1 MSLFWLLRSPGTAVF
16 TPTAGGET
24 PPVPLVSA
32 RIAWRPEDFAGAY
45 TFSALAWDGASTA
58 SWVIDGSGNTGP
70 ASSISTTS
78 SDSFGG
84 GSCLEMVTG
93 GTADSGVDFAL
104 GTASFTSGREYRFRV
119 GLRNISGDTSTV
131 LRLGNGADYAVST
144 ATITTNWAWYTVDW
158 TPSGDRTDV
167 TASLANGAAA
177 TQTTRFDHFEVYEK
191 LDEVTLDSLTVTR
204 GSRFDGTREAPGKVD
219 FTVLD
224 PDDVYTPRNSASAL
238 YGYVRPGRKVHIR
251 ATYGGKLYPVAYGI
265 VRSVDPDPLTRT
277 VRFTCE
283 DGLAELEQYTV
294 EREFAF
300 DSSFRAARAAAL
312 SAEALGTAQHDLAT
326 DSTEAAIFPDGTD
339 DETVLLD
346 YLDDLN
352 EATGTVHFCKP
363 HVEAVRPWRYTTMT
377 RATLTNDDAGTTI
390 DEDFQ
395 RLSDVD
401 SRDESFVTEQT
412 VRWLGYEPHPSQT
425 VAEVTA
431 ELPYWT
437 YASED
442 YGSSERPEP
451 EDIYKLKLIKG
462 RKKRKRRKLR
472 KVGTRWVDATVPIA
486 IAAGGTA
493 VEVVDFSCPMEDL
506 AVTLAL
512 ATENGGDG
520 ANVTRTLTKEPARLT
535 IEMVATVAETVQG
548 ITVTGKPYI
557 PLDEDEAQATATGAV
572 IVREGRRIDNQFIAS
587 AGMAEGMADY
597 MTWRYGTARLRPSVT
612 DQHHPIRQL
621 TLDVGSHVTLSADRW
636 YIDADRYVV
645 RSIEHEV
652 SRGGWEW
659 ETTYGL
665 EELPASG
672 SDGDWVRID
681 GGPAAGIDSSAVLA
695 H

>member
-1 MSLFWLLRSPGTAVF
+1 MSLFWLLHSPGTAIF

-32 RIAWRPEDFAGAY
+32 RIAWRPEDFEGVY

-119 GLRNISGDTSTV
+119 GLRSVSGDTSTV
-131 LRLGNGADYAVST
+131 LRLGNGADYATST
-144 ATITTNWAWYTVDW
+144 ATVTTGWAWYTVDW

-167 TASLANGAAA
+167 TVSLANGAAA
-177 TQTTRFDHFEVYEK
+177 TQTTRFDHAEVYEK

-224 PDDVYTPRNSASAL
+224 PDDVYTPRNSASTL

-265 VRSVDPDPLTRT
+265 VRSVDPDPLTRS

-283 DGLAELEQYTV
+283 DGLAELEQYSV

-300 DSSFRAARAAAL
+300 SGSFRTARAAAL
-312 SAEALGTAQHDLAT
+312 SAEALGTAQHSLAT

-377 RATLTNDDAGTTI
+377 RATLTNDDVGTTI

-401 SRDESFVTEQT
+401 SRDESFITEQA
-412 VRWLGYEPHPSQT
+412 VRWQGYEAKPSQT
-425 VAEVTA
+425 VAEAVA
-431 ELPYWT
+431 ALPYWT
-437 YASED
+437 FTSEE

-451 EDIYKLKLIKG
+451 EDIYRLKLVKG
-462 RKKRKRRKLR
+462 KKKRKRRKLR
-472 KVGTRWVDATVPIA
+472 KVGSRWVDASVPIA

-493 VEVVDFSCPMEDL
+493 VEVVDFSVPMESL
-506 AVTLAL
+506 AATVTA
-512 ATENGGDG
+512 G
-520 ANVTRTLTKEPARLT
+520 AGLTTTLTKEPARLT
-535 IEMVATVAETVQG
+535 ITMVAGGTAD
-548 ITVTGKPYI
+548 TVTDISVTAKPYI
-557 PLDEDEAQATATGAV
+557 PLDEAEAQATATGAV
-572 IVREGRRIDNQFIAS
+572 ITREGRRIDNQYIAS
-587 AGMAEGMADY
+587 AGAAEGMADHL
-597 MTWRYGTARLRPSVT
+597 TWRYGTARLRPSVT
-612 DQHHPIRQL
+612 DQHHPVRQL

-636 YIDADRYVV
+636 YIDADRYLV

-652 SRGGWEW
+652 SRGGYEW

-672 SDGDWVRID
+672 SDGDWVLID